1 MRITIVVLL
10 FFFTSVYANG
20 QINAGIRDSVYSTI
34 LKEQR
39 QLMIYMPKEAIERK
53 DTSMRYPVMYVLDGN
68 AHFLSV
74 AGMLDQL
81 SDQSGNAVLPKMVVV
96 CILNTNRTRDLT
108 PYKVKAGG
116 FLPEA
121 MANETGG
128 GEIFARCIKEEIF
141 PHIAA
146 KYPVTD
152 YRALVGHSFGGIFA
166 LNILARHKEMFED
179 YIVIDPSTWYD
190 ERKFARGVLDSLAK
204 SDYEGKSV
212 FIAIANT
219 NNQPDT
225 AKVKLLKTDF
235 SEHEKSIIDFC
246 NKAKIMKRS
255 GLNFSYSYYPNDD
268 HNSVPMIATYDGL
281 RKIFK
286 EYRFSY
292 DALYDPGF
300 SPGTYIPDFYTRL
313 SKKVK
318 HPMQPAPE
326 LFELCDLYYS
336 VNKDE
341 KRREETRQLYKQFYP
356 EKAKAFIAA
365 GAK

>member
-1 MRITIVVLL
+1 MRALL
-10 FFFTSVYANG
+10 ILFCFSSLFRGVYA
-20 QINAGIRDSVYSTI
+20 QISVGVCDSVYSRI
-34 LKEQR
+34 LGEQR

-204 SDYEGKSV
+204 SDYKGKSV

-300 SPGTYIPDFYTRL
+300 SPGTHIPDFYTRL